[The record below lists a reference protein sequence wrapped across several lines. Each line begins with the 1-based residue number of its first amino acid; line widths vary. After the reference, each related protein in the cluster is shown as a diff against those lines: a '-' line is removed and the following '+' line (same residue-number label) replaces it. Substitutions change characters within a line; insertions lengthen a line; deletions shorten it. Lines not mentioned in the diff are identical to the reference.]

1 LTAIDALCDED
12 AILRGNRLW
21 LGTGGEGDR
30 EVEPVNQ
37 SGSEAGP
44 DKNSEQTGMNDVDG
58 SAIDDDAEAVVNMSR
73 TTRGKGCTGRDA
85 AATAAGDN
93 W

>member
-1 LTAIDALCDED
+1 LTVTDALRDED

-44 DKNSEQTGMNDVDG
+44 DKNSERAGMNDVDG

-73 TTRGKGCTGRDA
+73 TTQGKGCTGRDA
-85 AATAAGDN
+85 AVSAADDN

>member
-1 LTAIDALCDED
+1 
-12 AILRGNRLW
+12 
-21 LGTGGEGDR
+21 
-30 EVEPVNQ
+30 VNQ

-44 DKNSEQTGMNDVDG
+44 DKNSERAGTNDVD
-58 SAIDDDAEAVVNMSR
+58 AVVNMSW

-85 AATAAGDN
+85 AAASAVDAN